1 MSKEILVA
9 LDNSDYAEKVMLE
22 AIKLAQAY
30 GTKLFGV
37 AVVDDSYFADD
48 EFPYS
53 DATYDYW
60 KASFQKVLDKC
71 HELAEKS
78 DIYYIHKL
86 VHGNPAEQIM
96 KAAEEWNVDI
106 IVLGHLGKNAA
117 KGFAIGSVAQ
127 KVTAYAKCSVLVV
140 K

>member
-9 LDNSDYAEKVMLE
+9 LDNSDYAEKVMLR
-22 AIKLAQAY
+22 AIELAKAF

-37 AVVDDSYFADD
+37 AVVDDAYFGDD
-48 EFPYS
+48 EFPYA

-71 HELAEKS
+71 HALAEQE
-78 DIYYIHKL
+78 DVYYIHKL

-96 KAAEEWNVDI
+96 KAAEDWNVDV

-127 KVTAYAKCSVLVV
+127 KVTAYAKQSVFVI